1 MNHVYAYIRVST
13 VKQGEKGSSLTEQR
27 IAIEGHAKRHNL
39 HIAEWFEE
47 KETAAKRGRAIFEKM
62 MKQLTQ
68 GKASGV
74 IIHKIDRGARNL
86 KDWADI
92 GALVDKGIEVHFAH
106 ESLDMQSRG
115 GRLAA
120 DIQAVVAADYIR
132 NLRDEVRKG
141 FQGRLRQGLYPLP
154 APIGYL
160 DQGKGQVKIHD
171 PIKAPLIERAF
182 RLYAT
187 GKHNLFTL
195 GNELH
200 RLGLRNKNNGRVT
213 RTGLSVILNSEF
225 YVGIIHIRR
234 TGERYLGVHEPIV
247 KKEVFDRVQ
256 SILRGRTNAVGY
268 KYSFTYRRSLT
279 CAHCSFSLIAERQK
293 GHIYYRCQ
301 TKSCPTTC
309 LREELIDRHVHDA
322 LGRLRMAPDD
332 LYELK
337 SEFDHLE
344 QEKAYSH
351 NDQIKAARLH
361 LAAIDDRRNRLT
373 DAYIDRTIS
382 KEAFEE
388 RNTRLLHER
397 ASAIEELDKIQS
409 GPNLFRKRKEKFLE
423 LLTSLSSNENQESRE
438 EKRDRLKEATSN
450 LAIDQKNLIP
460 TYRIPFDAVVKHLDF
475 QHGPPY
481 RDGPRTN
488 IQLLARSLH
497 DALQSPTTAEKA
509 RQQTGNTL
517 CS

>member
-39 HIAEWFEE
+39 HIVEWFEE
-47 KETAAKRGRAIFEKM
+47 KETAAKRGRALFEKM

-86 KDWADI
+86 RDWADI

-182 RLYAT
+182 SLYAS
-187 GKHNLFTL
+187 GNYTL
-195 GNELH
+195 LTLVDELY
-200 RLGLRNKNNGRVT
+200 RLGLRNRRGKRVT
-213 RTGLSVILNSEF
+213 RTRLSIILNNEF
-225 YVGIIHIRR
+225 YVGIIHIRK
-234 TGERYLGVHEPIV
+234 TGERHLGAHEPIV

-256 SILRGRTNAVGY
+256 NTLRGRTNAVGY
-268 KYSFTYRRSLT
+268 KHSFTYRRSLT
-279 CAHCSFSLIAERQK
+279 CVHCSHRLTAERQK

-301 TKSCPTTC
+301 TRTCPKTC
-309 LREELIDRHVHDA
+309 LREELIDRSVDDA

-332 LYELK
+332 LHELK

-344 QEKAYSH
+344 KEKAYTYD
-351 NDQIKAARLH
+351 DQIQGARLR
-361 LAAIDDRRNRLT
+361 LAAIDDRRNHLT

-382 KEAFEE
+382 KEVFEE
-388 RNTRLLHER
+388 RNARLLHDR
-397 ASAIEELDKIQS
+397 ASAIEELEKIQS
-409 GPNLFRKRKEKFLE
+409 SPNLFRKRKEKFLE
-423 LLTSLSSNENQESRE
+423 LLSSLSSNENHENRE
-438 EKRDRLKEATSN
+438 EKRDRLKEVTSN
-450 LAIDQKNLIP
+450 LSIDQKTLTP
-460 TYRIPFDAVVKHLDF
+460 TYRIPFNMVAMYIESTYG
-475 QHGPPY
+475 GPH
-481 RDGPRTN
+481 RDVPRTFSSD
-488 IQLLARSLH
+488 IRSLAKQLLCFFNS
-497 DALQSPTTAEKA
+497 
-509 RQQTGNTL
+509 
-517 CS
+517 

>member
-27 IAIEGHAKRHNL
+27 IAIEAHAKRHNL
-39 HIAEWFEE
+39 HIVEWFEE
-47 KETAAKRGRAIFEKM
+47 KETAAKRGRALFEKM

-141 FQGRLRQGLYPLP
+141 FNGRLRQGLYPLP

-160 DQGKGQVKIHD
+160 DQGKGQMKIPD
-171 PIKAPLIERAF
+171 PLKAPLIERAF

-187 GKHNLFTL
+187 GNYNLL
-195 GNELH
+195 SLVDELY
-200 RLGLRNKNNGRVT
+200 RLGLSNSRGRRVT
-213 RTGLSVILNSEF
+213 RTRLSVILNNEF

-234 TGERYLGVHEPIV
+234 TGERHLGVHEPIV

-256 SILRGRTNAVGY
+256 NILRGRTNAVGY

-279 CAHCSFSLIAERQK
+279 CAHCSYSLTAERQK

-301 TKSCPTTC
+301 TKNCPTTC
-309 LREELIDRHVHDA
+309 LREELIDRHVDAA

-332 LYELK
+332 LNELK
-337 SEFDHLE
+337 SEFDNLE
-344 QEKAYSH
+344 QEKAYSYE
-351 NDQIKAARLH
+351 DQIKAARLH

-388 RNTRLLHER
+388 RNARLLHDR
-397 ASAIEELDKIQS
+397 ASAIEELEKIQS

-423 LLTSLSSNENQESRE
+423 LLTSLSSNANQESSE

-450 LAIDQKNLIP
+450 LSIDQKILIP
-460 TYRIPFDAVVKHLDF
+460 TYRIPFDAVAKHVESAY
-475 QHGPPY
+475 GGPY
-481 RDGPRTN
+481 RDRPRTDN
-488 IQLLARSLH
+488 SEISQLARELSAAFMSSQEH
-497 DALQSPTTAEKA
+497 ENSGATNA
-509 RQQTGNTL
+509 
-517 CS
+517 